1 MQFRTF
7 ITAAAAVGAAVMFAA
22 PAQAR
27 TSVYLQI
34 GTPAY
39 VYPQPQYVYT
49 QPSYV
54 YTQPSYVYTQPA
66 PVYYYPSNGYYHA
79 PRHHGRRHWQRD
91 SDGDGV
97 PNRFDRRPHNPYRY

>member
-7 ITAAAAVGAAVMFAA
+7 IAAAAAIGAAALFAA

-27 TSVYLQI
+27 TSVFVQI

-39 VYPQPQYVYT
+39 VYSQPQYVYT

-54 YTQPSYVYTQPA
+54 YTQPGYVYSQPA
-66 PVYYYPSNGYYHA
+66 PIYYA
-79 PRHHGRRHWQRD
+79 PRHHHRRHWQRD
-91 SDGDGV
+91 SDRDGV